1 MRWQHW
7 VKIALALGALTVAVA
22 VGQAIRRRAVPP
34 PPRVPVVRTDRQAIV
49 ESIGGR
55 AVRFNRAHE
64 DIRVEYDRQLT
75 YKDGST
81 KLVGVKVASD
91 SRGDGRRF
99 VVTADEGQVAK
110 DEALLMLNGHIKLV
124 EGDGFTAESDA
135 ATYDNRDTTVR
146 APGPVRFYHNRLSGA
161 GVGMLY
167 EKKTDVLT
175 ILDKASGKIA
185 PDEAGNGAA
194 QVRAGRI
201 VFARAV
207 QQIKLDGGVH
217 VTRGGQTMTAANG
230 EVQLSKDE
238 KRVEQL
244 DLREQVRIDGM
255 PTSAG
260 GIQSIT
266 GRAVTLNYAADGE
279 ALERLNVSG
288 DAVVRLAGSADGK
301 GRQIS
306 ANAIDGRLAP
316 DGQTPVALNARENV
330 QLTLPGDENQA
341 ARSVRAQTLTST
353 GDPEDSTRG
362 LTDATFTGNVEY
374 REKSAK
380 VDREAHAARLDVG
393 LKAGFSAFERASF
406 SGGAS
411 FADRRITGSAASVR
425 YDVDNGALEL
435 SGTEPGSPRPHV
447 FNEQITV
454 DASNI
459 KVTLAGPLLDA
470 RGDVKSVLQ
479 PPKKSGGGGEAG
491 EATKL
496 PSMLKQDEA
505 VKITADSLNYDGT
518 ASRATYDGH
527 SQLWQG
533 DTTIKARVIAID
545 DKSGDLA
552 AEGSVVTTTT
562 VEQTNKDKKKER
574 VRTIATADSFKYE
587 DAHRKGSY
595 RKGVHLTSGQ
605 GDLTAEAIDL
615 FLKASGN
622 EIDRAEGTDSK
633 NGLVLREQGRKTVGS
648 MMTYTSAD
656 DRYEF
661 KGAPVSLT
669 DQCGRVTN
677 GRTLTFRKATDTI
690 EIDGNQR
697 VRTQTRNG
705 DKCQVTTR

>member
-7 VKIALALGALTVAVA
+7 VKIVLALGALAVTVAV
-22 VGQAIRRRAVPP
+22 GRAIRRRDVTTPP
-34 PPRVPVVRTDRQAIV
+34 PPVVRTDPQAIV
-49 ESIGGR
+49 ESTGGR

-64 DIRVEYDRQLT
+64 DIRVEYERQLT

-81 KLVGVKVASD
+81 KLLGVKISSD

-99 VVTADEGQVAK
+99 VVTANEGQVAK
-110 DEALLMLNGHIKLV
+110 DESLLILNGHIKLV
-124 EGDGFTAESDA
+124 EGDGFTVESDT

-175 ILDKASGKIA
+175 ILDKARGKMA

-194 QVRAGRI
+194 EVTAARI
-201 VFARAV
+201 VFERAV
-207 QQIKLDGGVH
+207 QSIKLDGGVH
-217 VTRGGQTMTAANG
+217 VTRGGQTMTAANAIAH
-230 EVQLSKDE
+230 LSKDE
-238 KRVEQL
+238 KRIEQM
-244 DLREQVRIDGM
+244 DLSERVHIDAM

-260 GIQSIT
+260 GIQSIN
-266 GRAVTLNYAADGE
+266 GKAVALNYAADSE
-279 ALERLNVSG
+279 ALERMSVSG
-288 DAVVRLAGSADGK
+288 DAVVRLAGSADGN

-306 ANAIDGRLAP
+306 ANQIDGRLAP
-316 DGQTPVALNARENV
+316 DGQTPVALNGRDNV
-330 QLTLPGDENQA
+330 QLTLPGDESQA
-341 ARSVRAQTLTST
+341 ARTVRAQALTAT
-353 GDPEDSTRG
+353 GDPEDSSRG
-362 LTDATFTGNVEY
+362 LTEATFTGNVDY
-374 REKSAK
+374 HEKSTK
-380 VDREAHAARLDVG
+380 VDREARAARLDVG
-393 LKAGFSAFERASF
+393 LKSGFSAFEHASF

-411 FADRRITGSAASVR
+411 FVDQRITGSAASVR

-447 FNEQITV
+447 FNDQITV
-454 DASNI
+454 DASKI
-459 KVTLAGPLLDA
+459 KVTLAGPQLEA

-479 PPKKSGGGGEAG
+479 PPKKSADGSG
-491 EATKL
+491 TKL

-505 VKITADSLNYDGT
+505 VKVTADSLDYDGT
-518 ASRATYDGH
+518 ASRATYEGH

-533 DTTIKARVIAID
+533 DTTIKAKVIAID
-545 DKSGDLA
+545 DKSGDLS

-562 VEQTNKDKKKER
+562 VEQTNKDKKTER
-574 VRTIATADSFKYE
+574 VRTVANADSFKYD
-587 DAHRKGSY
+587 DAHRKASY
-595 RKGVHLTSGQ
+595 RKGVHLTGGQ

-622 EIDRAEGTDSK
+622 EIERAEATDTK
-633 NGLVLREQGRKTVGS
+633 NTLVLREQGRKTVGS
-648 MMTYTSAD
+648 TMNYTSAD

-661 KGAPVSLT
+661 KGVPVSLT

-697 VRTQTRNG
+697 VRTQTRSG

>member
-7 VKIALALGALTVAVA
+7 ARIVVALGALAVAVA
-22 VGQAIRRRAVPP
+22 VGLAFRRREAPAATP
-34 PPRVPVVRTDRQAIV
+34 PVVRTDPKALI
-49 ESIGGR
+49 ETTGGHL
-55 AVRFNRAHE
+55 VRFNRAQE
-64 DIRVEYDRQLT
+64 DIRVEYERQFV

-81 KLVGVKVASD
+81 KGLGVRISAD
-91 SRGDGRRF
+91 NRGDGRRF
-99 VVTADEGQVAK
+99 VVTGDEGHVGK
-110 DEALLMLNGHIKLV
+110 DEAVIVMSGHIKLV
-124 EGDGFTAESDA
+124 EGDGFTVETDQASW
-135 ATYDNRDTTVR
+135 DNRDTTVR
-146 APGPVRFYHNRLSGA
+146 APGPVRFYHNRLSGS

-175 ILDKASGKIA
+175 ILDKARGKIA
-185 PDEAGNGAA
+185 ADEAGNGAA
-194 QVRAGRI
+194 EVTAGRI
-201 VFARAV
+201 AFARAV
-207 QQIKLDGGVH
+207 QQIELDGGVH

-230 EVQLSKDE
+230 RVQLSKDE

-255 PTSAG
+255 PKSAG

-266 GRAVTLNYAADGE
+266 GQAVVLNYAADGE
-279 ALERLNVSG
+279 ALERLSVNG
-288 DAVVRLAGSADGK
+288 DAVVRLAGSGDGK

-341 ARSVRAQTLTST
+341 ARTVRAQTLAAT

-362 LTDATFTGNVEY
+362 LTEATFTGNVEY
-374 REKSAK
+374 REKGAK

-411 FADRRITGSAASVR
+411 FVDRRITGSAASVR

-447 FNEQITV
+447 FNDQITV

-459 KVTLAGPLLDA
+459 KVTLDGPLLDA

-479 PPKKSGGGGEAG
+479 PPKKSTDGEAR

-545 DKSGDLA
+545 DKSGDLTG
-552 AEGSVVTTTT
+552 EGSVVTTTT

-574 VRTIATADSFKYE
+574 VRTVANADSFKYE
-587 DAHRKGSY
+587 DVHRKASY
-595 RKGVHLTSGQ
+595 RKGVHLTGGQ

-622 EIDRAEGTDSK
+622 EIDRAESTDSK
-633 NGLVLREQGRKTVGS
+633 NALVLREQGRKTVGS
-648 MMTYTSAD
+648 RMTYTSAD

-661 KGAPVSLT
+661 KGEPVSLT